1 MLTRTS
7 IVVFLWL
14 ACSHLVTAQARDHV
28 DVPRDQWQRIADIFR
43 ELDVAPGRHI
53 ADIGA
58 GSGYFTT
65 RLAKA
70 VGPAGAVLAVDVNPV
85 SLRELKQALGAD
97 AANVEIIRGDEDDP
111 HLPPGRLDGALV
123 VNAYHEFAEHAAM
136 LRHVLT
142 ALKPGGRLVIVEP
155 IPRATDTTREA
166 QTKRHAIAIEF
177 VEDDLKRAGF
187 EILTRDTAFVTRP
200 DHQPR
205 AARES
210 PGAIKPTDWLL
221 AARRPADTRPSA
233 R

>member
-85 SLRELKQALGAD
+85 SLRELKQSLGAD
-97 AANVEIIRGDEDDP
+97 ATNVEIIRGDEDDP

-123 VNAYHEFAEHAAM
+123 VNAYHEFAEHGAM
-136 LRHVLT
+136 LRHVLA
-142 ALKPGGRLVIVEP
+142 ALKPGGRLVLVEP
-155 IPRATDTTREA
+155 IPRAADTTREA
-166 QTKRHAIAIEF
+166 QARRHAIAIEF

-200 DHQPR
+200 DHQP
-205 AARES
+205 AAEREA
-210 PGAIKPTDWLL
+210 GTFRPTDWLL
-221 AARRPADTRPSA
+221 VARRPADSRPSE